1 MAALID
7 KQNTRLSL
15 LSWFALADFNND
27 TAVIIVFCS
36 PIFFSPRCHLLH
48 QLLHED
54 PQLKQLWQNAIL
66 WLQSEMERVC
76 RQAAGAVT

>member
-1 MAALID
+1 MATLIV

-15 LSWFALADFNND
+15 LSWFALADY

-54 PQLKQLWQNAIL
+54 PQLKQPWQNAIL

-76 RQAAGAVT
+76 RLAAGAVTK